1 MQIYGIKNCD
11 TVKKAIKWLQQ
22 NEIEF
27 EFFDFKKDVLTPQIV
42 EQWFTHVDLN
52 LLINKRGTTWRQL
65 DDSQK
70 NFDDVEALKSLVLEK
85 PTLVKRPV
93 VQTNDTWQVGFKADE
108 WQQQFTQS

>member
-1 MQIYGIKNCD
+1 MHVYGIKNCD

-27 EFFDFKKDVLTPQIV
+27 EFFDFKKGVLTQEIV
-42 EQWFTHVDLN
+42 EQWFAQVDLN

-70 NFDDVEALKSLVLEK
+70 NFDDLDALKKLVLES

-93 VQTNDTWQVGFKADE
+93 VCVNNAWQVGFKADD
-108 WQQQFTQS
+108 WQQQFNAS